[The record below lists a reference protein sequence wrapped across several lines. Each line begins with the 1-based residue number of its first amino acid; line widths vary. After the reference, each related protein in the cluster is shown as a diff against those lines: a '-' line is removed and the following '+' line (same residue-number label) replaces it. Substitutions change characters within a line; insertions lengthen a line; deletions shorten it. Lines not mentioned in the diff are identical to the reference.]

1 MSLFSSGRI
10 WPYFIGGSIVLVFG
24 FCVATIVVTQ
34 GVNIQESDAYMSK
47 YQDAD
52 ANANE
57 IIQATISFDKKYK
70 IEYVE
75 GSALTN
81 SVSYKITDIN
91 AKSLD
96 NAKVIISTSRPETKE
111 FDQKLDNPQIKDGI
125 YTFSDLKFPKE
136 GVWNIIAKVEIGD
149 DYKYYHIKAD
159 TRNAISYEY

>member
-1 MSLFSSGRI
+1 MNLFSSGRI
-10 WPYFIGGSIVLVFG
+10 WPYFIGGSIILVFS

-34 GVNIQESDAYMSK
+34 KANIQESDAYMSK

-52 ANANE
+52 KNANE
-57 IIQATISFDKKYK
+57 IIRATISFDKKYK
-70 IEYVE
+70 IEYID
-75 GSALTN
+75 GLALTN
-81 SVSYKITDIN
+81 SVSYKVTDSN
-91 AKSLD
+91 AKTID

-125 YTFSDLKFPKE
+125 YSFSDVKFPKE